1 MARKRGGVRYRTRTV
16 YKRARRAGG
25 GSMKPL
31 IDGAIAGVAAEAAQK
46 FIGSYGAP
54 IAVGAIGIYRKNAT
68 LKTIAGLQAGSIIGD
83 MLPVIGGG
91 GSAIGG
97 VY

>member
-1 MARKRGGVRYRTRTV
+1 MARRARTRYRTRIKKV
-16 YKRARRAGG
+16 YTRRKGTTL
-25 GSMKPL
+25 KPV
-31 IDGAIAGVAAEAAQK
+31 INGVIAGVAAEAGQK
-46 FIGSYGAP
+46 FLGKYGVP
-54 IAVGAIGIYRKNAT
+54 LGVGITGYFTNDNT

-97 VY
+97 TY

>member
-1 MARKRGGVRYRTRTV
+1 MAKRRRSRVYTRVKRVYSSRKGTNFKPIVNGLM
-16 YKRARRAGG
+16 AG
-25 GSMKPL
+25 
-31 IDGAIAGVAAEAAQK
+31 IAAEAGQK
-46 FIGSYGAP
+46 VLGKYGVP
-54 IAVGAIGIYRKNAT
+54 LGVGVVGYLMKDNT
-68 LKTIAGLQAGSIIGD
+68 LKTIAGMQAGSVIGD

>member
-1 MARKRGGVRYRTRTV
+1 MARRRSRTRTRTRIKRV
-16 YKRARRAGG
+16 YSSRKGSNFKPIVNGLMAG
-25 GSMKPL
+25 
-31 IDGAIAGVAAEAAQK
+31 IAAEAGQK
-46 FIGSYGAP
+46 FLGKYGVP
-54 IAVGAIGIYRKNAT
+54 LGVGVVGYFMKDNT
-68 LKTIAGLQAGSIIGD
+68 LKTIAGLQAGSVIGD

>member
-1 MARKRGGVRYRTRTV
+1 MR
-16 YKRARRAGG
+16 
-25 GSMKPL
+25 PF
-31 IDGAIAGVAAEAAQK
+31 INGAIAGVAAEAGQK
-46 FIGSYGAP
+46 FLGTYGVP
-54 IAVGAIGIYRKNAT
+54 LGVGAAGWFLKDNT

-91 GSAIGG
+91 GRAIGG